1 MMCFMF
7 RQLLISMRPKQWTKN
22 LFIFAPLLFDIK
34 LLDSTYIGRTT
45 IAFILFC
52 VLSGAVYLIND
63 LADIEKDRQHP
74 VKRNRP
80 LPSGRLA
87 ISWAVGGA
95 VVLPIVALSLSFL
108 LEPMF
113 GLVGVAYFVLQLLYS
128 FGLKNVVILDVLIIA
143 GGFVLRVAAGS
154 VVAEAE
160 RFSPWLYVC
169 ITLLA
174 LFLALGKR
182 RNELLVLEANALGH
196 REVLREY
203 SPQLLDEMMALVTSA
218 TVIAYSLYTFSAENL
233 PANKSM
239 MLTIPF
245 FLYSIFRYLYLIY
258 QKNMGGSPEEI
269 LVRDVPFV
277 LSNFCWGI
285 TVVLILYM
293 L

>member
-1 MMCFMF
+1 MMFFMF
-7 RQLLISMRPKQWTKN
+7 RQLLISMRPRQWTKN

-34 LLDSTYIGRTT
+34 LLHITYIGRTT
-45 IAFILFC
+45 VAFILFC
-52 VLSGAVYLIND
+52 ILSGAVYLIND
-63 LADIEKDRQHP
+63 LVDIEKDRQHP

-80 LPSGRLA
+80 LPSGKLGT
-87 ISWAVGGA
+87 SWAVSGA
-95 VVLPIVALSLSFL
+95 VVLPVVALSLSFL

-113 GLVGVAYFVLQLLYS
+113 GLVALVYFVLQLFYS
-128 FGLKNVVILDVLIIA
+128 FGLKDVVILDVLIIA
-143 GGFVLRVAAGS
+143 AGFVLRVAAGS

-182 RNELLVLEANALGH
+182 RNELLVLEPHALGH
-196 REVLREY
+196 RKVLREY

-277 LSNFCWGI
+277 ISNFCWGI
-285 TVVLILYM
+285 TVVLILY
-293 L
+293 LP

>member
-1 MMCFMF
+1 MMFFMF

-34 LLDSTYIGRTT
+34 LLDITYIGRTT
-45 IAFILFC
+45 VAFILFC
-52 VLSGAVYLIND
+52 ILSGAVYLIND
-63 LADIEKDRQHP
+63 LADIEKDQQHP
-74 VKRNRP
+74 VKRHRP
-80 LPSGRLA
+80 LPSGKLGKW
-87 ISWAVGGA
+87 WAVSGA
-95 VVLPIVALSLSFL
+95 VALPIVALSLSFF

-113 GLVGVAYFVLQLLYS
+113 GLVALVYFVLQLFYS

-143 GGFVLRVAAGS
+143 AGFVLRVAAGS
-154 VVAEAE
+154 VMAEAE

-182 RNELLVLEANALGH
+182 RNELLVLEADALGH
-196 REVLREY
+196 RKVLREY

-258 QKNMGGSPEEI
+258 QKNLGGSPEEI

-277 LSNFCWGI
+277 ISNFCWGI

>member
-1 MMCFMF
+1 MVFMF

-34 LLDSTYIGRTT
+34 LLDITYIGRTT
-45 IAFILFC
+45 VAFILFC
-52 VLSGAVYLIND
+52 ILSGAVYLIND

-74 VKRNRP
+74 VKRHRP
-80 LPSGRLA
+80 LPSGKLGK
-87 ISWAVGGA
+87 SWAVSGA
-95 VVLPIVALSLSFL
+95 VALPIVALSLSFF

-113 GLVGVAYFVLQLLYS
+113 GLVALVYFVLQLFYS
-128 FGLKNVVILDVLIIA
+128 FSLKNVVILDVLIIA
-143 GGFVLRVAAGS
+143 AGFVLRVTAGS

-196 REVLREY
+196 RKVLREY

-258 QKNMGGSPEEI
+258 QKNLGGSPEEI

-277 LSNFCWGI
+277 ISNFCWGI

>member
-1 MMCFMF
+1 MMFAMF
-7 RQLLISMRPKQWTKN
+7 RQLLITMRPKQWTKN

-34 LLDSTYIGRTT
+34 LLDVAYVARTT
-45 IAFILFC
+45 LAFILFC
-52 VLSGAVYLIND
+52 ILSGAVYLIND
-63 LADIEKDRQHP
+63 LTDIERDQQHP

-80 LPSGRLA
+80 LPSGKL
-87 ISWAVGGA
+87 SKTWAVSAA
-95 VVLPIVALSLSFL
+95 VVLPIIALSLSFL
-108 LEPMF
+108 LDPLF
-113 GLVGVAYFVLQLLYS
+113 GLIALVYFAIQLFYS
-128 FGLKNVVILDVLIIA
+128 FGLKDVVILDVLIIA
-143 GGFVLRVAAGS
+143 AGFDLRVAAGA

-182 RNELLVLEANALGH
+182 RNELLLLEDNALGH
-196 REVLREY
+196 RKVLQEY
-203 SPQLLDEMMALVTSA
+203 SAQLLDEMMALVTSA

-258 QKNMGGSPEEI
+258 QRNLGGSPEEI
-269 LVRDVPFV
+269 LIKDVPFV
-277 LSNFCWGI
+277 ISNLCWGI
-285 TVVLILYM
+285 TVVLILYT